1 MRAAQDS
8 YKKLIGQNFSAGA
21 IGTLEK
27 VIVTRDIRNFEEIGE
42 EGEMLSEGT

>member
-27 VIVTRDIRNFEEIGE
+27 VIVTETNRNFQE
-42 EGEMLSEGT
+42 EGEMQKEGV